1 MARPAAKRFAK
12 NELRPRATPE
22 PGTLS
27 ETGPEE
33 TAEDKTTDREPTKD
47 RTVTDRRTDLE

>member
-1 MARPAAKRFAK
+1 MAKPAAKRFAK

-22 PGTLS
+22 QETLS
-27 ETGPEE
+27 GTEPEA

-47 RTVTDRRTDLE
+47 RTVTDRRTGLE